1 MIGAAARGAAAA
13 TRRAPRARRRRP
25 PTAPSRDRCTSCRRT
40 DALLR
45 CAPPRARGAASTTHL
60 LAVLCVLSVRTVA
73 YTGDTRKQAVAR
85 ELQESL
91 APPLLNAT
99 LPRRSLLFQLERQS
113 TERWNHSRRV
123 LLLGKKARRDFR
135 VYDWAFRVHHFDVHH
150 STSAVG
156 VGDYDTQQAG
166 AVLCHSIYTSNCLK
180 LPKQAGAVGAGD
192 YSRIF
197 TMLLPSQKI
206 NRFSGV
212 RQVLTTKDG
221 LCDTLRQANLGARGL
236 WRFTFPCYKLPDDG
250 ATLGALVNAGA
261 GAGAGASGGA
271 GPGSWI
277 VKPPRGSQ
285 GSGIRVLSGA
295 AMGEY
300 IRSDGWNEFGRDK
313 GVKGAIVQPYLD
325 APLLSRGGRKWDV
338 RSYVLCTSVA
348 PLRLYLFTEGI
359 VRYASALYAAD
370 ATDSASVLTNTAVG
384 KKVLRTGVSPITGT
398 LAELAAQLSG
408 DGVMSPAELLTA
420 MRETVGR
427 LFLTVEAG
435 FERYY
440 ARLYGGAADGDGFR
454 CRGCYHLF
462 GVDLIADASAQLHVI
477 EVNVEPDLT
486 ISSGRAGSSETYD
499 HTKYAA
505 AFSTVRLVYS
515 SRSSAAAVASLVAA
529 HERRAG
535 GARAVAAR
543 YPSLYDGA
551 ATAAPTLRA
560 HVLGY
565 LLDAVREGRA
575 LGCYVSV
582 YPSAATRDTFGAHLA
597 ELDEAAAAAPAAA
610 GDAGNAAYDF
620 AARRALHGFLHEVLR
635 PEATTENGGGGG
647 GARDKAWRR
656 SYREQC
662 EGTLRTVAAREPKP
676 STPGLADPGAWARRT
691 TILGRC

>member
-1 MIGAAARGAAAA
+1 M
-13 TRRAPRARRRRP
+13 
-25 PTAPSRDRCTSCRRT
+25 
-40 DALLR
+40 
-45 CAPPRARGAASTTHL
+45 
-60 LAVLCVLSVRTVA
+60 
-73 YTGDTRKQAVAR
+73 
-85 ELQESL
+85 
-91 APPLLNAT
+91 
-99 LPRRSLLFQLERQS
+99 
-113 TERWNHSRRV
+113 

-250 ATLGALVNAGA
+250 AALGALVNAGA

-338 RSYVLCTSVA
+338 RSCVLCTSVA

-499 HTKYAA
+499 HT
-505 AFSTVRLVYS
+505 STPPP
-515 SRSSAAAVASLVAA
+515 SRRCASCT
-529 HERRAG
+529 RRAPPPP
-535 GARAVAAR
+535 
-543 YPSLYDGA
+543 PS
-551 ATAAPTLRA
+551 P
-560 HVLGY
+560 
-565 LLDAVREGRA
+565 
-575 LGCYVSV
+575 
-582 YPSAATRDTFGAHLA
+582 PSSPRTS
-597 ELDEAAAAAPAAA
+597 AAPAVRARRRRA
-610 GDAGNAAYDF
+610 IPVALRRRGDGGAD
-620 AARRALHGFLHEVLR
+620 AARPRARLPARRRPRGPRPWLLR
-635 PEATTENGGGGG
+635 QRLPERRHPRRLRRPPR
-647 GARDKAWRR
+647 GARRR
-656 SYREQC
+656 RRRRRPPQSR
-662 EGTLRTVAAREPKP
+662 RRMA
-676 STPGLADPGAWARRT
+676 TPPT
-691 TILGRC
+691 TS

>member
-1 MIGAAARGAAAA
+1 MSDRTYALLQMRNSAAAS
-13 TRRAPRARRRRP
+13 RRRQHYP
-25 PTAPSRDRCTSCRRT
+25 
-40 DALLR
+40 L
-45 CAPPRARGAASTTHL
+45 G
-60 LAVLCVLSVRTVA
+60 LAFLCVLSCCALVA
-73 YTGDTRKQAVAR
+73 YSGDTRKQAVAR
-85 ELQESL
+85 ELQESSA
-91 APPLLNAT
+91 APPLNAT

-398 LAELAAQLSG
+398 LAELASQLSG

-560 HVLGY
+560 FVLGY

-582 YPSAATRDTFGAHLA
+582 YPSAATRDAFGAHLA
-597 ELDEAAAAAPAAA
+597 ELDAAAAAAAAAA

-620 AARRALHGFLHEVLR
+620 VARRALHGFLHEVLR

-691 TILGRC
+691 TIFREVLDLAS